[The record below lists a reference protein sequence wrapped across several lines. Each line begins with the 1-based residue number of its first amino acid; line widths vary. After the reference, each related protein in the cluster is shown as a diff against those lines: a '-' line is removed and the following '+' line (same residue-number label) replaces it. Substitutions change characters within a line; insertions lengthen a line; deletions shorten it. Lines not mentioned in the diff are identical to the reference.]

1 MHAAKVD
8 DLVIDDLDHVEGF
21 VICHGVDQ
29 DEAVYA
35 NCMLGI
41 KDGIFILQMEEGGRC
56 ERAVMDCGG
65 ARIRT

>member
-21 VICHGVDQ
+21 VICYGVDKYETV
-29 DEAVYA
+29 DA

-41 KDGIFILQMEEGGRC
+41 KDGIFILQEGGR
-56 ERAVMDCGG
+56 
-65 ARIRT
+65 RTL